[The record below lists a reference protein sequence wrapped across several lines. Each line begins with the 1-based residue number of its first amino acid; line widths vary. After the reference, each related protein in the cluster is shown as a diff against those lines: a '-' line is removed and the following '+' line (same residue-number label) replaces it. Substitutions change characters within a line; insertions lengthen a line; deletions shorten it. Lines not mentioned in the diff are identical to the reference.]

1 MGTDEALIGEPIS
14 LGDIKYCRLGN
25 GYGSIKISCA
35 LELFL

>member
-1 MGTDEALIGEPIS
+1 MGTDEALVGEKVG
-14 LGDIKYCRLGN
+14 LGDVKSCHLGN